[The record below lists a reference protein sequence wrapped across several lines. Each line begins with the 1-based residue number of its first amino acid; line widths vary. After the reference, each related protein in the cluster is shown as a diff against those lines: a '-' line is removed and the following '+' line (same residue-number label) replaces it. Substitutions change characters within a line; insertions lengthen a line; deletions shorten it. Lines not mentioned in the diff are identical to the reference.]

1 MHSQN
6 TLRSTGDNVDNRGRQ
21 IHMAFLVLVRHG
33 QSQLNL
39 ENRFS
44 GWIDTPLSQMGKQE
58 AHECAKKVSGFK
70 FDAAYT
76 SGMMRSVETLDIILK
91 DISQSGIRISKSRAI
106 NERGYG
112 TLQGKNKDEV
122 RRIYGKEQVRIW
134 RRSYD
139 ARPPGG
145 ESLADTAARAMPFFK
160 KRILADVKR
169 GKNVLVVAHGNSL
182 RSIIM
187 HLEKLGKKEVMG
199 LNIPTGVPY
208 IYEIDGRGHVKGKK
222 VLRKPGKDNF

>member
-1 MHSQN
+1 
-6 TLRSTGDNVDNRGRQ
+6 
-21 IHMAFLVLVRHG
+21 MAFLVLVRHG

-44 GWIDTPLSQMGKQE
+44 GWIDTPLSKTGKRE
-58 AHECAKKVSGFK
+58 AHECAKKLSGFE

-76 SGMMRSVETLDIILK
+76 SDMVRSVETLDIILR
-91 DISQSGIRISKSRAI
+91 DIHQNGIRISKSRAI
-106 NERGYG
+106 NERMYG
-112 TLQGKNKDEV
+112 NLQGKNKDEV
-122 RRIYGKEQVRIW
+122 HRIYGKEQVRIW

-145 ESLADTAARAMPFFK
+145 ESLADTAARALPFFR
-160 KRILADVKR
+160 KRILADVKK
-169 GKNVLVVAHGNSL
+169 GKNILVVAHGNSL

-187 HLEKLGKKEVMG
+187 CLDKLTKKGVMG

-208 IYEIDGRGHVKGKK
+208 IYEIDGRGRVKGKEI
-222 VLRKPGKDNF
+222 LRKRNKDNF

>member
-1 MHSQN
+1 
-6 TLRSTGDNVDNRGRQ
+6 
-21 IHMAFLVLVRHG
+21 MAFLVLVRHG

-44 GWIDTPLSQMGKQE
+44 GWIDTPLSKTGKQE
-58 AHECAKKVSGFK
+58 ARECAKKLSGLK

-76 SGMMRSVETLDIILK
+76 SDMVRSAETLDIILN
-91 DISQSGIRISKSRAI
+91 DIGQSGIRISKSRAI
-106 NERGYG
+106 NERMYG
-112 TLQGKNKDEV
+112 NLQGKNKDEV

-145 ESLADTAARAMPFFK
+145 ESLADTAARALPFFK
-160 KRILADVKR
+160 KRILADVKK
-169 GKNVLVVAHGNSL
+169 GKNILVVAHGNSL

-187 HLEKLGKKEVMG
+187 HLDKLAKKDVME

-208 IYEIDGRGHVKGKK
+208 IYEIDGRGHVKGKGI
-222 VLRKPGKDNF
+222 LRKRNKDNF

>member
-1 MHSQN
+1 MLSQN
-6 TLRSTGDNVDNRGRQ
+6 MLRSTGNDKHRGKM

-33 QSQLNL
+33 QSQLNM

-44 GWIDTPLSQMGKQE
+44 GWIDTPLSKTGKQE
-58 AHECAKKVSGFK
+58 AHECAKRVSGFE

-76 SGMMRSVETLDIILK
+76 SDMVRSKETLDIILK
-91 DISQSGIRISKSRAI
+91 DIDQCNVPITVSRTI
-106 NERGYG
+106 NERMYG
-112 TLQGKNKDEV
+112 NLQGKNKDEV

-145 ESLADTAARAMPFFK
+145 ESLADTAARALPFFK
-160 KRILADVKR
+160 KRILADVKK
-169 GKNVLVVAHGNSL
+169 GKNILVVAHGNSL

-187 HLEKLGKKEVMG
+187 CLDKLTKKDVME
-199 LNIPTGVPY
+199 LNISTGVPY
-208 IYEIDGRGHVKGKK
+208 VYEIDGRGHVKGKEI
-222 VLRKPGKDNF
+222 LRKQNKDNF